1 MYLAVLTF
9 VMAAKWEVVL
19 TFWRR
24 WCLTKLNRASPFQP
38 IEQSI
43 SILIHEKKKSGKS
56 ATKPPTA
63 LDKNIHLIPLPFN
76 RLFKWQYPK
85 ECSKNFHTATYII
98 NSEFGSI
105 YSWAWSD
112 HRQFHQSSF
121 PTKAQFLK
129 NNQSE
134 QSKLLCNSTIQFY
147 K

>member
-1 MYLAVLTF
+1 M
-9 VMAAKWEVVL
+9 KKNPEN
-19 TFWRR
+19 RR
-24 WCLTKLNRASPFQP
+24 PYPDCIRQ
-38 IEQSI
+38 
-43 SILIHEKKKSGKS
+43 
-56 ATKPPTA
+56 
-63 LDKNIHLIPLPFN
+63 KNIHLIPLPFN

-129 NNQSE
+129 TINQNKVNYYAIQQYNSINNYECIPCCSNKSLAWRCSYAISVFTNVAVHYHRLVIE
-134 QSKLLCNSTIQFY
+134 AVRWESKSL
-147 K
+147 